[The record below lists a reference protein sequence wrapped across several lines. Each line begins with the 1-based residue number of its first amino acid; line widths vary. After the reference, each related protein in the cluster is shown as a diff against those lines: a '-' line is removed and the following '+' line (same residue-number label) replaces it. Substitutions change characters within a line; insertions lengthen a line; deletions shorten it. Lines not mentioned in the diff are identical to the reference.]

1 MVSVR
6 SIAQWA
12 LGAFV
17 VLFALTALAAIEL
30 SVLSILRGVVAATL
44 FLAAAALIV
53 PRTRHALLG
62 RTDRPVSSGV
72 LAVLVVTAVL
82 TGMVVTP
89 LDGPDDPEPDT
100 AGDGL
105 KGTGADDAEGEDD
118 GESGEP
124 RDGESATDD
133 NGETDGAD
141 SGEQRSDDEPDGT
154 ADDDGTT
161 SDDRTASDGTA
172 DDLEDEPTDDS
183 GDEPADNSEDEP
195 ADVDGDLE
203 IHHIDVGQADST
215 LLVTPDGE
223 TILIDT
229 GDWRQDG
236 SDVIAYLDSEGIDR
250 IDHLVATH
258 AHADHIGGHAA
269 VIEHFE
275 TERDGIGA
283 AYDSGVTHTSATY
296 ESYLDAIDEYAVDLF
311 TVEEGD
317 ELPVD
322 GVGATVLNPPAGE
335 SGTDLHYNSV
345 TIAFEFGEFGYLTTG
360 DAENRAEERLVD
372 DWRDRLDADAY
383 HAGHHG
389 SSTSSTAP
397 FMDAVDPEIAIISSG
412 YDNQYGHPHDEV
424 LATFAD
430 RDIETYWTGVHGDVV
445 LTTDG
450 MGVDVRTDNEFS
462 TDADDLRDERPDAET
477 ARIGTPQV
485 DATADRVAS

>member
-12 LGAFV
+12 LGVFV
-17 VLFALTALAAIEL
+17 ALFALTALAAIEL

-53 PRTRHALLG
+53 PRTRHALVG

-72 LAVLVVTAVL
+72 LAVLVVTAVVAG
-82 TGMVVTP
+82 TVVTP
-89 LDGPDDPEPDT
+89 LDGTDEPEPDT
-100 AGDGL
+100 AGDDL
-105 KGTGADDAEGEDD
+105 EEIGADGTENDDDAGSDESRDD
-118 GESGEP
+118 DDST
-124 RDGESATDD
+124 TDSD
-133 NGETDGAD
+133 VETDEDD
-141 SGEQRSDDEPDGT
+141 SGEQRSDDEPDET
-154 ADDDGTT
+154 ADDD
-161 SDDRTASDGTA
+161 DETASDETADDSSDETA
-172 DDLEDEPTDDS
+172 DDL
-183 GDEPADNSEDEP
+183 GDEP

-223 TILIDT
+223 TVLIDT

-236 SDVIAYLDSEGIDR
+236 SDVISYLDSEGIDR
-250 IDHLVATH
+250 IDHLVSTH

-275 TERDGIGA
+275 TERNGIGA
-283 AYDSGVTHTSATY
+283 AYDSGVAHTSATY
-296 ESYLDAIDEYAVDLF
+296 ENYLDAIDEYDVDLF

-317 ELPVD
+317 ELPVG
-322 GVGATVLNPPAGE
+322 GVDATVLNPAAGE
-335 SGTDLHYNSV
+335 SGDDLHYNSV
-345 TIAFEFGEFGYLTTG
+345 TIALEFGEFSYLTTG
-360 DAENRAEERLVD
+360 DAEDRAEQQLVD

-383 HAGHHG
+383 QAGHHG

-397 FMDAVDPEIAIISSG
+397 FMNAVDPEIAIVSSG

-424 LATFAD
+424 LADYAD
-430 RDIETYWTGVHGDVV
+430 RGIETYWTGVHGDVV

-450 MGVDVRTDNEFS
+450 TDLDVRTEEAFS
-462 TDADDLRDERPDAET
+462 TDPDEMREERTDNP
-477 ARIGTPQV
+477 ARVATPQV
-485 DATADRVAS
+485 DTAAGGVPG